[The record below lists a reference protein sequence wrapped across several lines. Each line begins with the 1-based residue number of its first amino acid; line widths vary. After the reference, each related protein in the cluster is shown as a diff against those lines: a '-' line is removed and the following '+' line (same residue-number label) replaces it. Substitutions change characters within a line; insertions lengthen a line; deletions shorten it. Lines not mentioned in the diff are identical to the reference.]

1 MKNKNLKFSGFLQQV
16 VQTMMFV
23 LLLVVYL
30 ISRGLT
36 NMFNWKHFPQNLR
49 RKLQVPVTDFFHKIT
64 KQLDLNH
71 SGSISRVDLIE
82 LSIRNMMAKKTR
94 TMVTVGG
101 MTIGI
106 GAVVFLVSIGY
117 GLQQLVITRVARLE
131 EMKQTDVSP
140 QTGGKIK
147 INDQT
152 LSNLKDISSVDM
164 ALPLIAV
171 VGRVNYQN
179 SVSDMA
185 VYGVTTDY
193 LQQSAVKPVEGK
205 IFDSNELVTIL
216 PQNSGQVAGASTEN
230 VILGDTIQDINF
242 TIKPSTWLRVRE
254 SASSS
259 AKILGYTKRVEGN
272 SSGEEIWGGTYAS
285 DDNAGKAGT
294 TAEGKTLGKWIK
306 ASVLLWK
313 EEKCDT
319 QNQGDCED
327 GKYMVLRD
335 TDNQQVQEDGYVA
348 ELNVTLSGSS
358 VTPSKVLGVSTD
370 TSSANAGVSWVEIAS
385 ESGTVAQQQ
394 TKTVALT
401 SEAKKQAVV
410 NRAMLKVLGINEN
423 EAIGKTFSV
432 SFVVVGDLLA
442 NATEKVESAPTDY
455 TIVGVT
461 PEESTPIFYVPFIDL
476 RTLGVANYSQVKV
489 VAKNQT
495 DLAKIRKQIEAMG
508 YTTRSVADTVAQIN
522 SLFATAKTLLLLLG
536 MVALAVAALGMF
548 NTLTVS
554 LLERT
559 REVGLMKA
567 MGMKSSE
574 VKELFLTESMT
585 MGFFGGVLG
594 IVAGFVLGKLLGLI
608 LSFFAIFKGVG
619 YIDVSYL
626 PLSFVLV
633 ILLLSLIV
641 GLATG
646 IYPAKRATKISA
658 LNALRYE

>member
-1 MKNKNLKFSGFLQQV
+1 
-16 VQTMMFV
+16 
-23 LLLVVYL
+23 
-30 ISRGLT
+30 
-36 NMFNWKHFPQNLR
+36 MFNWKHFPQNLR

>member
-205 IFDSNELVTIL
+205 IFYSNELVTIL

-385 ESGTVAQQQ
+385 ESGTVAQQE
-394 TKTVALT
+394 TKTVSLT